1 MEVAFTR
8 MSRKG
13 QIVLPKNVRDKVKFE
28 PTDRFIVYEA
38 GDNIVIK
45 KVSEK
50 MLLKEAE
57 EAFKRIDKKKPKLSR
72 KDIEKEIAAA
82 RK

>member
-13 QIVLPKNVRDKVKFE
+13 QIVVPKKVRDKVKFE
-28 PTDRFIVYEA
+28 PSDRFIVYEA

-50 MLLKEAE
+50 MLMEEAE
-57 EAFKRIDKKKPKLSR
+57 EAFRCIDKKKLKITPGTV
-72 KDIEKEIAAA
+72 EKEIAAA